1 LLIRQVGMGAMSR
14 GQVRVLLVAWLCF
27 SAAPAVHYLLI
38 VHPLP
43 HWAGLLDLV
52 PQGFTRLVGEAYF
65 IGTVIVFASL
75 AVALRKQRRLEDA
88 RAQRAL
94 AA

>member
-1 LLIRQVGMGAMSR
+1 LI
-14 GQVRVLLVAWLCF
+14 AWVCF
-27 SAAPAVHYLLI
+27 SAAPAIHYLLI

-43 HWAGLLDLV
+43 HWTGGLDLI

-65 IGTVIVFASL
+65 IGTVIVFGSL
-75 AVALRKQRRLEDA
+75 AIALRKQRRLVSAGEM
-88 RAQRAL
+88 QPL